1 MFRIWGKLFRDN
13 HLIKDIVV
21 ENGQNLSRT
30 RKIFAGLEEI
40 CRELDLGTPIWL
52 DVNIRDFKQLSRTR
66 FTRDS
71 FVEAIDFDYLELQV
85 IEEDS

>member
-1 MFRIWGKLFRDN
+1 M
-13 HLIKDIVV
+13 IKDIVV

-52 DVNIRDFKQLSRTR
+52 DVNIRDFKRLSRTR